1 MGNGFATEMAS
12 KLIEICFKDIKLH
25 KVSASC
31 NVNNVQS
38 RKGMEKVGKI
48 KEGELRKVRF
58 RNGVKVNEYKYGI
71 LYEEWESTLV

>member
-1 MGNGFATEMAS
+1 MAS

-38 RKGMEKVGKI
+38 RKVMEKVGMI

-58 RNGVKVNEYKYGI
+58 KDGV
-71 LYEEWESTLV
+71 